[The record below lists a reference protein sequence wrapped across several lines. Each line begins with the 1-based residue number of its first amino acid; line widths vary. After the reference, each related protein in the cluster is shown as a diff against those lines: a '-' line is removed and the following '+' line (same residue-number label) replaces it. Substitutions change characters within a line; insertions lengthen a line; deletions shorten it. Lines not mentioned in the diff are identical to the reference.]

1 MRNSLLLHFREKFG
15 NRQKR
20 ATLTNAFNDDLT
32 DCVEVYTPASYLN
45 HFGNGAG
52 LFRSAK
58 MLRPYLEGHRN
69 LNPDVVQAVLQG
81 LEEFQEKIA
90 SDCELECDNGLRYF

>member
-1 MRNSLLLHFREKFG
+1 MINSLLLNFREKFG
-15 NRQKR
+15 RQKR

-45 HFGNGAG
+45 HFGNGMG

-90 SDCELECDNGLRYF
+90 SDCELECDNGLRYL